1 MLNFQIPALGML
13 PLEWT
18 KRLFSGQ
25 TTCMVLHWIFVC
37 THSNA
42 VQRQISASH
51 THCDVYEERD
61 QIYWGRV
68 EGDPCCGGF
77 RVHQNCGI
85 WKTCRVITRDMCS
98 GRNFLVFCWLWLV
111 FGVQIWVTGARI
123 GSCSADLPWSAILR
137 WRRHCCCFRGTRRW
151 FVNDSNGGFNQ
162 QTYWWNQALE
172 VDFMG
177 YDQNKNDD
185 YVIWCRKLGSSI
197 YHRIKIRIV

>member
-1 MLNFQIPALGML
+1 
-13 PLEWT
+13 
-18 KRLFSGQ
+18 
-25 TTCMVLHWIFVC
+25 
-37 THSNA
+37 
-42 VQRQISASH
+42 
-51 THCDVYEERD
+51 
-61 QIYWGRV
+61 
-68 EGDPCCGGF
+68 
-77 RVHQNCGI
+77 
-85 WKTCRVITRDMCS
+85 
-98 GRNFLVFCWLWLV
+98 
-111 FGVQIWVTGARI
+111 
-123 GSCSADLPWSAILR
+123 LPWSAILR